1 MQLLSRR
8 GFLPVL
14 VLLVF
19 SSAGFLP
26 AEETIWTVGLARAK
40 ITPQEP
46 IWLAGYAARDRPSE
60 GTLHDLW
67 VKVLAL
73 EDSEGHRGVV
83 VTSDVLGFP
92 RKMSEAICGALEKR
106 CGLDRSQIMLTSS
119 HTHSGPVLG
128 KSLSDCYPLD
138 EVQKER
144 IDRYSA
150 WLEGTIVNTVAG
162 ALSRRAPATLWAAE
176 GMTDFAVN
184 RRNYREPDVLRA
196 RELGEPLKGPFDHRV
211 PVLAVRTPEGDL
223 RALVFGYACHNTTLN
238 DYLWCGDYSGFAQIA
253 LEKKYP
259 GAQAM
264 FHSGCGADQNP
275 LPRRSVELCRNY
287 GRMLAAAVNEV
298 LDEPMRPLGSRLGTA
313 FEIMD
318 LDFDGQPSRADLESV
333 AAKGGYQARWAERL
347 LAELDA
353 GRAFEKSYPYPIQ
366 VWRLGAD
373 QWWIVLGGE
382 VVVDYAL
389 RFKNRYGPE
398 CWVTGYANDV
408 MAYIPSKRVWEEG
421 GYEAG
426 AFRVYGLPAD
436 TWTPDIE
443 EQITGCAER
452 LVERL
457 SVAEPAVAR

>member
-1 MQLLSRR
+1 MQLFRRR
-8 GFLPVL
+8 GFLLVL
-14 VLLVF
+14 VLVVF
-19 SSAGFLP
+19 SSAGLLP
-26 AEETIWTVGLARAK
+26 AEETIWMAGLARAK
-40 ITPQEP
+40 ITPQEA
-46 IWLAGYAARDRPSE
+46 IWLAGYAARTSPAE

-73 EDSEGHRGVV
+73 EDCRGYRGVV

-92 RKMSEAICGALEKR
+92 RKMSEAICDALEKQ
-106 CGLDRSQIMLTSS
+106 CGLERSQIMLTSS

-138 EVQKER
+138 ELQKER
-144 IDRYSA
+144 IDRYTI
-150 WLEGTIVNTVAG
+150 WLEKTIVKAVAE
-162 ALSRRAPATLWAAE
+162 ALSRRAPALLWAGE
-176 GMTDFAVN
+176 GMTEFAVN
-184 RRNYREPDVLRA
+184 RRNNRAADVVRL
-196 RELGEPLKGPFDHRV
+196 RELGEPLKGPSDHRV

-223 RALVFGYACHNTTLN
+223 RAVVFGYACHNTTLAG
-238 DYLWCGDYSGFAQIA
+238 YEWCGDYSGFAQIA
-253 LEKKYP
+253 LEKQYA

-275 LPRRSVELCRNY
+275 LPRRSVELCRKY
-287 GRMLAAAVNEV
+287 GEMLAAAVDEV
-298 LDEPMRPLGSRLGTA
+298 LQGQMRPLGSRLGTA
-313 FEIMD
+313 FEIVD
-318 LDFDGQPSRADLESV
+318 LGFHQQPSRADLESV
-333 AAKGGYQARWAERL
+333 AAESRYQARWAKRL
-347 LAELDA
+347 LAELEA
-353 GRAFEKSYPYPIQ
+353 GRVFEQSYPYPVQ

-389 RFKNRYGPE
+389 RFKDQYGPQ
-398 CWVTGYANDV
+398 CWVTSYANDV

-443 EQITGCAER
+443 EQIADRVQR

-457 SVAEPAVAR
+457 TVAEPAVGR